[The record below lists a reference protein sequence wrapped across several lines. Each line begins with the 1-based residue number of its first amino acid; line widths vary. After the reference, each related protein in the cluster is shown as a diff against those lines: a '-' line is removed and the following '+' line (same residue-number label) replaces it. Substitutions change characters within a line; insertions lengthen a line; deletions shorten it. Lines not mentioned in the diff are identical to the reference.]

1 MATQSV
7 CPQSSSSVTVAEK
20 YGSSKAFC
28 KCGEGWTCVI
38 TRTEGPDAGKTFF
51 KCGGNCCCI
60 IEADGTVTKA
70 EDLDNLPEELKNT
83 GPADAYC
90 KCGEGWSCVVSR
102 IEDPTPAAKP
112 FYECAGSCSCV
123 TE

>member
-1 MATQSV
+1 MEAARHFASV
-7 CPQSSSSVTVAEK
+7 EKGGPVSSLEQRAPMQARPSSNVVEIAVVL
-20 YGSSKAFC
+20 C
-28 KCGEGWTCVI
+28 
-38 TRTEGPDAGKTFF
+38 
-51 KCGGNCCCI
+51 